1 MKGAIFFAI
10 LLIVLAGQSE
20 GIWISRVMPQKFW
33 KKIIDDLDALRG
45 DEGEDSLSVEERTK
59 MNLPKMKFYKDFFAN
74 AGGSRIERKDESG
87 QSTRDFYLRN
97 IRAADIGGNHHQNPQ
112 F

>member
-1 MKGAIFFAI
+1 MYLIFFSF
-10 LLIVLAGQSE
+10 LQ
-20 GIWISRVMPQKFW
+20 
-33 KKIIDDLDALRG
+33 KIIDDLDKLRG
-45 DEGEDSLSVEERTK
+45 DEGENALSMEERTK

-74 AGGSRIERKDESG
+74 LAGSRIERKDESG

-97 IRAADIGGNHHQNPQ
+97 IRAAGEIDGGNHHQ